1 MGEFCTCPVLW
12 SDYPKRIR
20 FLELKSWNLLGSRIT
35 RPWLLGVETRGSR
48 CMPDSHFDFLEAG
61 SCQKQEKRK
70 LTLADKTD
78 LSFPFVKG
86 AESNISFSHN
96 IVKPSKLWVHSCN
109 KPFVKALKIHRGKI
123 PLLYCA
129 LLFPCGIISQP
140 NNPTMESKILWK
152 QLT

>member
-1 MGEFCTCPVLW
+1 MSSFMERLSKADQIFRIEILEFTWQSNNKTVIVRSGDKGKSL
-12 SDYPKRIR
+12 YAR
-20 FLELKSWNLLGSRIT
+20 FTLRFFGSLT
-35 RPWLLGVETRGSR
+35 
-48 CMPDSHFDFLEAG
+48 G

-96 IVKPSKLWVHSCN
+96 IVKPSKLCVHSCN

-140 NNPTMESKILWK
+140 NNPTMESKIL
-152 QLT
+152 